1 MEPSQTKSEEDLLRL
16 IFGDIQDIRSACY
29 QKMREFNN
37 NKIKSSIIKIISLAY
52 SSGKLEFGNYLS
64 NYKSDIINH
73 LYECYNNEQNYTNF
87 ILYLSQIDHYNAII
101 KFFREVEVYKND
113 YAYDFFKIHLKED
126 LIIDIINKY
135 FFKKLNL
142 TLPFYVKIK
151 DINELIKIINDSNS
165 LSNEKCHFHI
175 LYYYILKKDDLK
187 RNKMKNSNNINNNQ
201 NNNLNNIN
209 STIISETDQKIN
221 SSNVI
226 QQNPDIINISLNN
239 YPNKLNDKESI
250 KEPLNIS
257 NNNDKNYIKIQEIS
271 EKIDTNIIKD
281 YFQSRKEY
289 YSKKGYETP
298 FLDELLEEKIKINK
312 DIFLFK
318 KPQQEYFIEPHYI
331 NLKYLINIFSNPEMF
346 QKFVVKEKKYGYI
359 CYKAKKSKKYVLKEG
374 IFGILQNTSLYKEI
388 TNKKKFEKD
397 NFGQEDKT
405 IVDNAFKERGL
416 ALKYYINGI
425 FMELLDQDEL
435 PRMAYNLDSKK
446 LKKLVDEEK
455 KIQEEIEEETDEEIE
470 EEIKDEMEEEIEE
483 EMEEEIEDENKEKI
497 SEENKEK
504 IKEEI
509 KEKIKKDREI
519 EELDGVFY
527 TKKDYEI
534 KIDELPFIID
544 NMAEID
550 NLVSPNFKFYAE
562 CDNKIKIDK
571 NTLIFIEVKNKF
583 PETYDFNYQ
592 VRKICNKTVSFSQ
605 LYGERYENITKI
617 KIMFFYNAVPKK
629 SYESKVLPILENIFG
644 NNKIK
649 NKIQFQFIFITSSY
663 LAYNFKNMKDRIDI
677 LENSSN
683 DHKSKIE
690 DLQKDNNAF
699 KSEVEEL
706 KNDNRSLKKRIEFLE
721 SKLDKI
727 LKVIVTE
734 PDNHDNQSET
744 EEINSLIQDDNNLQ
758 NENENLN
765 NKNQKFRKKK

>member
-101 KFFREVEVYKND
+101 KFFREVEIYKND

-135 FFKKLNL
+135 FIKKLNL

-175 LYYYILKKDDLK
+175 LYNYILKKDDLK
-187 RNKMKNSNNINNNQ
+187 RNKMRNSNNINNNQ

-226 QQNPDIINISLNN
+226 QQNPDVI
-239 YPNKLNDKESI
+239 
-250 KEPLNIS
+250 IS

-318 KPQQEYFIEPHYI
+318 KPQKEYFIEPHYI

-359 CYKAKKSKKYVLKEG
+359 CYNAKKSKKYVLKEG

-397 NFGQEDKT
+397 NFGEENKT

-416 ALKYYINGI
+416 ALEYYINGI

-435 PRMAYNLDSKK
+435 PRVVYNLDSKK

-455 KIQEEIEEETDEEIE
+455 KIQEEIEEETDEEI
-470 EEIKDEMEEEIEE
+470 
-483 EMEEEIEDENKEKI
+483 EEEIEDENKEKI

-721 SKLDKI
+721 SKLVKI

-744 EEINSLIQDDNNLQ
+744 EEINSLIQEDNNLQ
-758 NENENLN
+758 NENEKLA
-765 NKNQKFRKKK
+765 NKNQEFLKKK

>member
-1 MEPSQTKSEEDLLRL
+1 
-16 IFGDIQDIRSACY
+16 
-29 QKMREFNN
+29 
-37 NKIKSSIIKIISLAY
+37 
-52 SSGKLEFGNYLS
+52 
-64 NYKSDIINH
+64 
-73 LYECYNNEQNYTNF
+73 
-87 ILYLSQIDHYNAII
+87 
-101 KFFREVEVYKND
+101 
-113 YAYDFFKIHLKED
+113 
-126 LIIDIINKY
+126 
-135 FFKKLNL
+135 
-142 TLPFYVKIK
+142 
-151 DINELIKIINDSNS
+151 
-165 LSNEKCHFHI
+165 
-175 LYYYILKKDDLK
+175 
-187 RNKMKNSNNINNNQ
+187 
-201 NNNLNNIN
+201 
-209 STIISETDQKIN
+209 
-221 SSNVI
+221 
-226 QQNPDIINISLNN
+226 
-239 YPNKLNDKESI
+239 
-250 KEPLNIS
+250 
-257 NNNDKNYIKIQEIS
+257 
-271 EKIDTNIIKD
+271 
-281 YFQSRKEY
+281 
-289 YSKKGYETP
+289 
-298 FLDELLEEKIKINK
+298 
-312 DIFLFK
+312 
-318 KPQQEYFIEPHYI
+318 
-331 NLKYLINIFSNPEMF
+331 
-346 QKFVVKEKKYGYI
+346 
-359 CYKAKKSKKYVLKEG
+359 
-374 IFGILQNTSLYKEI
+374 
-388 TNKKKFEKD
+388 
-397 NFGQEDKT
+397 
-405 IVDNAFKERGL
+405 
-416 ALKYYINGI
+416 
-425 FMELLDQDEL
+425 MELLDQDEL
-435 PRMAYNLDSKK
+435 PRVVYNLDSKK

-455 KIQEEIEEETDEEIE
+455 KIQEEIEEETDEEI
-470 EEIKDEMEEEIEE
+470 
-483 EMEEEIEDENKEKI
+483 EEEIEDENKEKI

-562 CDNKIKIDK
+562 YDNKIKIDK

-629 SYESKVLPILENIFG
+629 SYETKVLPILENIFG

-721 SKLDKI
+721 SKLVKI

>member
-113 YAYDFFKIHLKED
+113 YAYDFIKIHLKED

-135 FFKKLNL
+135 FFQKLNL

-151 DINELIKIINDSNS
+151 DINELIKNINDSNS

-175 LYYYILKKDDLK
+175 LYNYILKKDDLK
-187 RNKMKNSNNINNNQ
+187 RNKMRNSNNINNNQ

-359 CYKAKKSKKYVLKEG
+359 CYNAKKSKKYVLKEG

-397 NFGQEDKT
+397 KFGVEDKT
-405 IVDNAFKERGL
+405 IVDNAFKARGL
-416 ALKYYINGI
+416 ALEYYINGI

-435 PRMAYNLDSKK
+435 PRVVYNLDSKK

-455 KIQEEIEEETDEEIE
+455 KIQEEIEEDIKEEIEGEIE
-470 EEIKDEMEEEIEE
+470 EELEE
-483 EMEEEIEDENKEKI
+483 EMKVEIKEEM
-497 SEENKEK
+497 KEK

-727 LKVIVTE
+727 LKIFGKE
-734 PDNHDNQSET
+734 PDNLDNQSET
-744 EEINSLIQDDNNLQ
+744 EAIISLIQDDNNLQ
-758 NENENLN
+758 NENENLT
-765 NKNQKFRKKK
+765 NKNQEFMKKK

>member
-1 MEPSQTKSEEDLLRL
+1 MEPSQTKSEEDLLKL
-16 IFGDIQDIRSACY
+16 IFGDIQDILSACY

-87 ILYLSQIDHYNAII
+87 ILYLSQIDYYNTII

-135 FFKKLNL
+135 FFQKLNL

-151 DINELIKIINDSNS
+151 DINELIKNINDSNS

-187 RNKMKNSNNINNNQ
+187 RNKMRNSNNINNNQ
-201 NNNLNNIN
+201 NNIN
-209 STIISETDQKIN
+209 STMISETDQKIN

-359 CYKAKKSKKYVLKEG
+359 CYNAKKSKKYVLKEG

-397 NFGQEDKT
+397 KFGEENKT
-405 IVDNAFKERGL
+405 IVDNAFKARGL
-416 ALKYYINGI
+416 ALEYYINGI

-435 PRMAYNLDSKK
+435 PRVVYNLDSKK

-455 KIQEEIEEETDEEIE
+455 KIQEEIEEETDEEI
-470 EEIKDEMEEEIEE
+470 
-483 EMEEEIEDENKEKI
+483 EEEIEDENKEKI

-721 SKLDKI
+721 SKLEKI
-727 LKVIVTE
+727 LKKIVTE

-744 EEINSLIQDDNNLQ
+744 EAVNSLIQEDNNLP
-758 NENENLN
+758 NENEKLA
-765 NKNQKFRKKK
+765 NKNQEFLKKK

>member
-87 ILYLSQIDHYNAII
+87 LLYLSQIDHYNAII

-135 FFKKLNL
+135 FIKKLNL
-142 TLPFYVKIK
+142 TLPLYVKIK

-175 LYYYILKKDDLK
+175 LYNYILKEDDLK
-187 RNKMKNSNNINNNQ
+187 RNKMRNSNNINNNQ

-209 STIISETDQKIN
+209 SNIISETDQKIN
-221 SSNVI
+221 SSNII

-318 KPQQEYFIEPHYI
+318 KPKKEYFIEPHYI

-359 CYKAKKSKKYVLKEG
+359 CYNAKKSKKYVLKEG

-397 NFGQEDKT
+397 NFGEENKT
-405 IVDNAFKERGL
+405 IVDNAFKARGL
-416 ALKYYINGI
+416 ALEYYINGI

-435 PRMAYNLDSKK
+435 PRVVYNLDSKK

-683 DHKSKIE
+683 EHKSKIE

-765 NKNQKFRKKK
+765 NKNQEFMKKK

>member
-1 MEPSQTKSEEDLLRL
+1 
-16 IFGDIQDIRSACY
+16 
-29 QKMREFNN
+29 
-37 NKIKSSIIKIISLAY
+37 
-52 SSGKLEFGNYLS
+52 
-64 NYKSDIINH
+64 
-73 LYECYNNEQNYTNF
+73 
-87 ILYLSQIDHYNAII
+87 
-101 KFFREVEVYKND
+101 
-113 YAYDFFKIHLKED
+113 
-126 LIIDIINKY
+126 
-135 FFKKLNL
+135 
-142 TLPFYVKIK
+142 
-151 DINELIKIINDSNS
+151 
-165 LSNEKCHFHI
+165 
-175 LYYYILKKDDLK
+175 
-187 RNKMKNSNNINNNQ
+187 
-201 NNNLNNIN
+201 
-209 STIISETDQKIN
+209 
-221 SSNVI
+221 
-226 QQNPDIINISLNN
+226 
-239 YPNKLNDKESI
+239 
-250 KEPLNIS
+250 
-257 NNNDKNYIKIQEIS
+257 
-271 EKIDTNIIKD
+271 
-281 YFQSRKEY
+281 
-289 YSKKGYETP
+289 
-298 FLDELLEEKIKINK
+298 
-312 DIFLFK
+312 
-318 KPQQEYFIEPHYI
+318 
-331 NLKYLINIFSNPEMF
+331 
-346 QKFVVKEKKYGYI
+346 
-359 CYKAKKSKKYVLKEG
+359 
-374 IFGILQNTSLYKEI
+374 
-388 TNKKKFEKD
+388 
-397 NFGQEDKT
+397 
-405 IVDNAFKERGL
+405 
-416 ALKYYINGI
+416 
-425 FMELLDQDEL
+425 
-435 PRMAYNLDSKK
+435 
-446 LKKLVDEEK
+446 
-455 KIQEEIEEETDEEIE
+455 
-470 EEIKDEMEEEIEE
+470 MEEEIEE
-483 EMEEEIEDENKEKI
+483 EMEEEIEEENKEKI

-562 CDNKIKIDK
+562 YDNKIKIDK

-629 SYESKVLPILENIFG
+629 SYETKVLPLLENIFG

-744 EEINSLIQDDNNLQ
+744 EEINSLIQDDNNLK

-765 NKNQKFRKKK
+765 NKNQEFRKKK